1 MDVLKVSCKLTFS
14 DGKAATGT
22 LQARS
27 AGVAYEITYG
37 GATERLDNRPEK
49 GTVSDLELIFRMA
62 AERQGAMLNVERSGE
77 YESRTTFLS
86 PSGG

>member
-1 MDVLKVSCKLTFS
+1 MLTVSCKLTFA

-27 AGVAYEITYG
+27 AGVAYEITYR
-37 GATERLDNRPEK
+37 GALERLENRPPK
-49 GTVSDLELIFRMA
+49 GTVSDLELIFRMT
-62 AERQGAMLNVERSGE
+62 AEREGAMLNVERSGE

-86 PSGG
+86 RSRQ